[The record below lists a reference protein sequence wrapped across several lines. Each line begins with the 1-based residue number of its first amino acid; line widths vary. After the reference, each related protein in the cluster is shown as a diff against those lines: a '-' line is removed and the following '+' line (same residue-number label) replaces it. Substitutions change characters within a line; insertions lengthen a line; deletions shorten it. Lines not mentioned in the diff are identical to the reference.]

1 MLIQTFGF
9 VGTSNKPAFVRV
21 ELRIERGFLFRL
33 SGVTSSSAKSL
44 HARVRSALLSCNYKW
59 PGKAITVNI
68 SPVAEA
74 RNTSQLD
81 LPIALAILAAEGNIP
96 ENEIR
101 NFAFSGELGLD
112 GKIRKTNSHHHTS
125 SLNGVELESIK
136 GQLILKTNQ
145 SVINNLSDVIG
156 LLNKKDCDRVF
167 SEIDHTKN
175 KISNKIND
183 TNTSFETCKGI
194 SQTTFINLKGEA
206 NSKRKAL
213 IAAAG
218 RHHTII
224 IGPPGSGKTALA
236 KLIHFLQDSSKKSLP
251 WRDPHSSTSAAG
263 LIGSCRPFSS
273 GGRFINPGEWS
284 LDGQGVLFMDKW
296 PEFSRDALESCRAP
310 WKTVA
315 SPWPGRAEAQKY
327 QRTPS

>member
-68 SPVAEA
+68 SPAAEA

-81 LPIALAILAAEGNIP
+81 LPIALAILAAEGKIP
-96 ENEIR
+96 ENAIR

-136 GQLILKTNQ
+136 GQLILNANQ

-167 SEIDHTKN
+167 SEIDRTKIYN
-175 KISNKIND
+175 TIEIND
-183 TNTSFETCKGI
+183 TNISNETNKAI
-194 SQTTFINLKGEA
+194 FSTTFINLKEET
-206 NSKRKAL
+206 NTKRKAL

-218 RHHTII
+218 GHHTII
-224 IGPPGSGKTALA
+224 IGPPGSG
-236 KLIHFLQDSSKKSLP
+236 
-251 WRDPHSSTSAAG
+251 
-263 LIGSCRPFSS
+263 
-273 GGRFINPGEWS
+273 
-284 LDGQGVLFMDKW
+284 
-296 PEFSRDALESCRAP
+296 
-310 WKTVA
+310 
-315 SPWPGRAEAQKY
+315 
-327 QRTPS
+327 